1 MGQNIISS
9 NSQAEIFF
17 GVNIPTHFGFNIVSS
32 IPQLDAD
39 VLAYFGHDIVSSD
52 PETIF
57 SIYRDL
63 TLTSLVT
70 YSVA

>member
-1 MGQNIISS
+1 MGS
-9 NSQAEIFF
+9 ALEF
-17 GVNIPTHFGFNIVSS
+17 VDTPVA
-32 IPQLDAD
+32 LD

-70 YSVA
+70 YSVADVAWR